1 MRGGTTKQSSLTSY
15 CQVGLLRCARNDA
28 THIRMCRIGLLIALV
43 FTFLGGFAQQAET
56 SRFEVSRWSKNQS
69 CQFVSFQD
77 KGGMM
82 VYETDKTDEDKNRLW
97 NFVALD
103 TSLYE
108 QRSDLI
114 PLPDKLKLFDAKSSA
129 QWAAF
134 VFTYEKASRSD
145 SVTFYVV
152 TFHRLEQTFTT
163 FSGQLPERSLLQS
176 VALLDGT
183 LMLSVNSK
191 SGGGFLEQYDLSHHT
206 QRTITPNLNND
217 FILFQFE
224 AIPDARVFV
233 LAAREFVEKRYKATS
248 FMVYSPSGNLLQSHR
263 FENGENAGLGRM
275 CFALDDQQQLTVYA
289 TLERESNKKV
299 SVEGMTEDF
308 SKIAVGVIWIKFAS
322 GGMQTKTYLFKNLP
336 EIENALT
343 ASDRL
348 KVKEEL
354 LKMKQGK
361 KKEKGEI
368 TFQFYAPR
376 LVKFGSNQV
385 FVAEAF
391 QPVFHTETRVD
402 HSYYGFYSTY
412 PMNYTVFDGYDFFSE
427 ILLAFDQ
434 NGELKW
440 YNSVRFENDLCETL
454 SDHASESVCHNELVV
469 ASPSRNILRYEV
481 FDTDGKTLL
490 NQQFA
495 PLDLLYGTD
504 SYEDEYYACI
514 YKWFGSRFLIH
525 GCQIVQNPLLRDTRR
540 TVFYVQKV
548 QYE

>member
-1 MRGGTTKQSSLTSY
+1 MRK
-15 CQVGLLRCARNDA
+15 
-28 THIRMCRIGLLIALV
+28 IGLIAVLIVSACCV
-43 FTFLGGFAQQAET
+43 YAQQVET
-56 SRFEVSRWSKNQS
+56 SRFEVSRWSKKQD
-69 CQFVSFQD
+69 CQFVSFQE

-82 VYETDKTDEDKNRLW
+82 AYETDKTDEDKNRLW
-97 NFVALD
+97 NFVTLD

-114 PLPDKLKLFDAKSSA
+114 PLPDKLRLFDAKSSS

-134 VFTYEKASRSD
+134 VFTYEKAPRSD
-145 SVTFYVV
+145 SVMFYVV
-152 TFHRLEQTFTT
+152 TFHRFEQTFTT

-176 VALLDGT
+176 IALLDGT

-191 SGGGFLEQYDLSHHT
+191 SGGGFLEQYDLNHHT

-217 FILFQFE
+217 FILFQLE
-224 AIPDARVFV
+224 ALPEERVFV

-275 CFALDDQQQLTVYA
+275 CFAFDGQHQLTVYA

-308 SKIAVGVIWIKFAS
+308 SKIAAGVTWIKFAS

-336 EIENALT
+336 EIEKALT

-354 LKMKQGK
+354 LKMKKGK

-376 LVKFGSNQV
+376 LVKFGGNQV

-391 QPVFHTETRVD
+391 QPIFHNETRMD
-402 HSYYGFYSTY
+402 HGYYGFYSTY
-412 PMNYTVFDGYDFFSE
+412 PVSYTVFDGYDFFSE

-454 SDHASESVCHNELVV
+454 SDHASEAVCHNELVV
-469 ASPSRNILRYEV
+469 ASPSRNVLRYEV
-481 FDTDGKTLL
+481 FDVDGKPLL
-490 NQQFA
+490 DQQYA
-495 PLDLLYGTD
+495 PLDFLYGTD
-504 SYEDEYYACI
+504 SYDDEYEAGI
-514 YKWFGSRFLIH
+514 HKWFGNRFLIH

>member
-1 MRGGTTKQSSLTSY
+1 MRS
-15 CQVGLLRCARNDA
+15 
-28 THIRMCRIGLLIALV
+28 IGLIVIILV
-43 FTFLGGFAQQAET
+43 SACCGYSQQAET
-56 SRFEVSRWSKNQS
+56 TRFEVNRWSKNQS
-69 CQFVSFQD
+69 CQFVSFQE

-82 VYETDKTDEDKNRLW
+82 AYETDKTDEDKNRLW
-97 NFVALD
+97 NFVTLD

-134 VFTYEKASRSD
+134 VFTYDKTSRSD

-152 TFHRLEQTFTT
+152 TYHRLEQTFAT
-163 FSGQLPERSLLQS
+163 FSDRLPERSLLQS
-176 VALLDGT
+176 IALLDGT

-191 SGGGFLEQYDLSHHT
+191 SGGGFLTQYDLNQHIH
-206 QRTITPNLNND
+206 RVITPNLNND

-224 AIPDARVFV
+224 AIPEARVFV

-248 FMVYSPSGNLLQSHR
+248 FLVYSPSGNLLQTHR

-275 CFALDDQQQLTVYA
+275 CFAFDGHQLTVYA

-308 SKIAVGVIWIKFAS
+308 SKIAAGVTWIKFAS
-322 GGMQTKTYLFKNLP
+322 VGTQTKTYLFKNLP
-336 EIENALT
+336 EIEKALT

-376 LVKFGSNQV
+376 LVKFGGHQV

-391 QPVFHTETRVD
+391 QPVYHSETRMD
-402 HSYYGFYSTY
+402 HGYYGFYGTY
-412 PMNYTVFDGYDFFSE
+412 PMTYTVFDGYDFFSE

-434 NGELKW
+434 NGELNW
-440 YNSVRFENDLCETL
+440 YNTVRFENDLCETL
-454 SDHASESVCHNELVV
+454 SEHASEAVCHGELVV
-469 ASPSRNILRYEV
+469 ASPSRNTLRYEV
-481 FDTDGKTLL
+481 FDTDGKPLL
-490 NQQFA
+490 DQQIA
-495 PLDLLYGTD
+495 PLDFLYGTD
-504 SYEDEYYACI
+504 SFDDEYDAGI
-514 YKWFGSRFLIH
+514 YKWFGNRFLIH

>member
-1 MRGGTTKQSSLTSY
+1 MRS
-15 CQVGLLRCARNDA
+15 
-28 THIRMCRIGLLIALV
+28 IGLIVIILV
-43 FTFLGGFAQQAET
+43 SACCGYSQQAET
-56 SRFEVSRWSKNQS
+56 SRFEVNRWTKNQS
-69 CQFVSFQD
+69 CQFVSFQER
-77 KGGMM
+77 GGMM
-82 VYETDKTDEDKNRLW
+82 AYETDKTDEDKNRLW
-97 NFVALD
+97 NFVTLD

-108 QRSDLI
+108 QRTDLI
-114 PLPDKLKLFDAKSSA
+114 PLPDKLKLFDAKSSSR
-129 QWAAF
+129 WAAF

-145 SVTFYVV
+145 SVMFYVV
-152 TFHRLEQTFTT
+152 TYHRTEQTFTT
-163 FSGQLPERSLLQS
+163 FSDQLPERSLLQS
-176 VALLDGT
+176 IALLDGS

-191 SGGGFLEQYDLSHHT
+191 SGGGFLALYDLNQHT
-206 QRTITPNLNND
+206 NRIITPNLNNE

-224 AIPDARVFV
+224 AVPEERAFV

-248 FMVYSPSGNLLQSHR
+248 FMVYSPIGNLLQTHR

-275 CFALDDQQQLTVYA
+275 CFAFDDRHQLTVYA

-308 SKIAVGVIWIKFAS
+308 SKIAAGVTWIKFAS

-336 EIENALT
+336 EIEKALT

-368 TFQFYAPR
+368 TLQFYAPR
-376 LVKFGSNQV
+376 LVKFGGNRV

-391 QPVFHTETRVD
+391 QPVFHNETRMD
-402 HSYYGFYSTY
+402 RGYYSFYGSYPVT
-412 PMNYTVFDGYDFFSE
+412 YTVFDGYDFFSE
-427 ILLAFDQ
+427 ILLAFNDE
-434 NGELKW
+434 GELSW
-440 YNSVRFENDLCETL
+440 YNTVRFENDLCETL
-454 SDHASESVCHNELVV
+454 YGHASEAVCQNELVV

-481 FDTDGKTLL
+481 FDIDGKPLL
-490 NQQFA
+490 DQQYA
-495 PLDLLYGTD
+495 PLDFLYGTD
-504 SYEDEYYACI
+504 SFDDEYDASI
-514 YKWFGSRFLIH
+514 YKWFGNRFLVH

-540 TVFYVQKV
+540 TVFYVQKL